1 LVEDTYLTNNQV
13 WLKNIQVRLILLNYK
28 KIFAITLGI
37 ILVFL
42 LSYIGF
48 KYYKYDFDK
57 VHYSLSFSFVPIE
70 GGDYSIIE
78 KTNRQL
84 LKLYQAPENKE
95 LQENVNELLNNFEII
110 NQVSFIKSTD
120 SNFGEMNYQFSEEI
134 VKKKRIDQNI
144 RYTFDPQDE
153 INGIPVIRV
162 KADIAFKPY
171 TSYQVKNININDYLT
186 KEKYWPVG
194 HTYFKNILHNILKE
208 NMSEKEKVL
217 AISQWINDNMRP
229 AEEKGTRY
237 GALKAAQTKRG
248 RCMDYSDVFITLC
261 RTADIPTRQVFGRN
275 FNGGGHAWT
284 EVYIKD
290 QGWFPVEPQYDI
302 LGVSKIHIPLTIS
315 SDGNYPL
322 IYWTLPKMKKID
334 FIDYLLDI

>member
-1 LVEDTYLTNNQV
+1 
-13 WLKNIQVRLILLNYK
+13 LLNYK
-28 KIFAITLGI
+28 KKFAIILGI
-37 ILVFL
+37 ILVIFA
-42 LSYIGF
+42 YIGF
-48 KYYKYDFDK
+48 KFYQYDFDK
-57 VHYSLSFSFVPIE
+57 VHYRLSFSFVPIE

-84 LKLYQAPENKE
+84 LKLYKNPNNEE
-95 LQENVNELLNNFEII
+95 LKKNVNELLKSFEVT

-120 SNFGEMNYQFSEEI
+120 NNFGEMKYQFSEEI
-134 VKKKRIDQNI
+134 VNKKRINQNI
-144 RYTFDPQDE
+144 KYTFNPKSE
-153 INGIPVIRV
+153 INGIPIIRV
-162 KADIAFKPY
+162 KAIIAFKPY
-171 TSYQVKNININDYLT
+171 ISYEVKDININDYLS
-186 KEKYWPVG
+186 KEKYWPVDN
-194 HTYFKNILHNILKE
+194 TYFKNILINILKD
-208 NMSEKEKVL
+208 NKSEKEKVL
-217 AISQWINDNMRP
+217 AISKWINDNMRP

-275 FNGGGHAWT
+275 FNGGGHAWA
-284 EVYIKD
+284 EVYLKE

>member
-1 LVEDTYLTNNQV
+1 M
-13 WLKNIQVRLILLNYK
+13 NYK

-57 VHYSLSFSFVPIE
+57 VHYSLKFSFVPIE

-84 LKLYQAPENKE
+84 LKLYKNPENKE
-95 LQENVNELLNNFEII
+95 LQENVNKLLKNFEVT
-110 NQVSFIKSTD
+110 NKVSFIKSTD
-120 SNFGEMNYQFSEEI
+120 YNFGEMKYQFSEKVIE
-134 VKKKRIDQNI
+134 KRIINQNI
-144 RYTFDPQDE
+144 KYTFNPQNK

-171 TSYQVKNININDYLT
+171 TSYKVENINMNDYLT

-194 HTYFKNILHNILKE
+194 NKYFKNILSEILDKDI
-208 NMSEKEKVL
+208 SEKEKVI

-248 RCMDYSDVFITLC
+248 RCMDYGDVFITLC
-261 RTADIPTRQVFGRN
+261 RTAGIPTRQVFGRN
-275 FNGGGHAWT
+275 FNGGGHAWA
-284 EVYIKD
+284 EVYLKEY
-290 QGWFPVEPQYDI
+290 GWFPVEPQYNI

-315 SDGNYPL
+315 SNGNYPL